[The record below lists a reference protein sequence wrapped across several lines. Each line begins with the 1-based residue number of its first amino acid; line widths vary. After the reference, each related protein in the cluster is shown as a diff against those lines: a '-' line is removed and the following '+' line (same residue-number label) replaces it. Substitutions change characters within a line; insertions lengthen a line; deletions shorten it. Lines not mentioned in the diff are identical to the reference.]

1 MRTGGIT
8 GPIGPLDIGKYCV
21 ICGNTI
27 MAKDQRNS
35 DNIGFSVAP
44 IAQSDNG
51 RALKDQ
57 RKH

>member
-1 MRTGGIT
+1 M
-8 GPIGPLDIGKYCV
+8 GPLDIGIYCV
-21 ICGNTI
+21 ISGNTI